1 MKVQNILWW
10 ISFTCIAIALQS
22 LVPGVDFLIPGFI
35 VLLQERSLK
44 QFLWVT
50 GIFLILQ
57 EGMGT
62 MAFGS
67 VLLWYFSAV
76 ALFILGK
83 WLFEVESLAFILLL
97 SVALSV
103 TRYAILVLF
112 ANLQDLYLNEARLFD
127 YSVYQALLMPFL
139 WNVASFTRRGLR
151 HAVEV

>member
-1 MKVQNILWW
+1 MRVQNILWW
-10 ISFTCIAIALQS
+10 FSFTFIAITLQS
-22 LVPGVDFLIPGFI
+22 YVAGVDFLIPGFI
-35 VLLQERSLK
+35 VLLQERSIK

-83 WLFEVESLAFILLL
+83 WLFEVQSLAFILLL
-97 SVALSV
+97 SIALSA

-112 ANLQDLYLNEARLFD
+112 ANLQDLYINESRLFD

-139 WNVASFTRRGLR
+139 WNIASFTRRGIR
-151 HAVEV
+151 HEVEV